1 MVAALRR
8 LGFHAVFDTNFAP
21 ADLTIVEEGHE
32 LLSRLRT
39 ALVDKQ
45 PAPLPLFSSCSPGW
59 IKFVEHFHPELLPNL
74 STCKSPQQMFGAVAH
89 GLGNARRLIA
99 AVQSGRKAYHFIEV
113 MTCPGGCIGGGQP
126 RFTDN
131 RVREAR
137 IAAIYKEDEGK
148 RLRKSHENPE
158 IQELYR
164 EFLGRPLGEKPHRLL
179 HTRYTPRQRT

>member
-1 MVAALRR
+1 
-8 LGFHAVFDTNFAP
+8 
-21 ADLTIVEEGHE
+21 
-32 LLSRLRT
+32 
-39 ALVDKQ
+39 
-45 PAPLPLFSSCSPGW
+45 
-59 IKFVEHFHPELLPNL
+59 
-74 STCKSPQQMFGAVAH
+74 
-89 GLGNARRLIA
+89 
-99 AVQSGRKAYHFIEV
+99 

-131 RVREAR
+131 RVRQAR
-137 IAAIYKEDEGK
+137 IAAIYREDERK

>member
-1 MVAALRR
+1 MV
-8 LGFHAVFDTNFAP
+8 
-21 ADLTIVEEGHE
+21 
-32 LLSRLRT
+32 
-39 ALVDKQ
+39 Q
-45 PAPLPLFSSCSPGW
+45 
-59 IKFVEHFHPELLPNL
+59 FVEHFHPELLPNL